1 MIKCKLFLKV
11 KIIIILLAMFPQS
24 GGSAVPPNKYIQQ
37 LITQA
42 IQSFYLEDYE
52 SGVHFLEEIRRA
64 LPRMM
69 YQLNPILRSL
79 CKEIIKIVQGGLVKQ
94 RESTTKLPS
103 EMPIRDKNFI
113 VSDSDTTSTD
123 KTSTKSAMP
132 THEKTNQ
139 DTVTRED
146 TFPDKPTK
154 SIIDRPS
161 APLKDPFSDNTP
173 QKPKRESSSSP
184 MSDFSLPDTDTDT
197 DTQITAAERELISEI
212 SSVVKKKKD
221 KKLDEIEDSLTG
233 TLSDLQ
239 EYDD

>member
-1 MIKCKLFLKV
+1 
-11 KIIIILLAMFPQS
+11 MFPQS
-24 GGSAVPPNKYIQQ
+24 GGSAVPPNKYIEQ
-37 LITQA
+37 LIIQA

-52 SGVHFLEEIRRA
+52 SGAHFLEEIRRA

-94 RESTTKLPS
+94 RESKTKHPS
-103 EMPIRDKNFI
+103 EIPIRDKNFI
-113 VSDSDTTSTD
+113 VSDSDTSSTD

-132 THEKTNQ
+132 THEKNDKNTP
-139 DTVTRED
+139 TKED
-146 TFPDKPTK
+146 TFSDKPTK
-154 SIIDRPS
+154 SIIDGPS
-161 APLKDPFSDNTP
+161 APLEDPFNDNTP
-173 QKPKRESSSSP
+173 QKPKRQSSSSA
-184 MSDFSLPDTDTDT
+184 MTDFSLPDTDT
-197 DTQITAAERELISEI
+197 QITATERALISEI

-239 EYDD
+239 DYDD